1 MLYPKIG
8 FIGLGLIGGSIAKII
23 KEKYPETE
31 MIAIASREST
41 IQAAYADGII
51 TNDTMLDL
59 EAFADCDLLFL
70 CGPVRVNVDYL
81 TRLANILPAHCI
93 ITDVGSVKGDIT
105 KAVADLGLTSRFI
118 GGHPMAGSEA
128 IGYDHSSPYLLEN
141 AYYILT
147 VTDDFSSE
155 RLADFSAFIT
165 SLGALTLIMSPEK
178 HDFATACISH
188 LPHVIAASLVNFVA
202 ENDFVDETM
211 KTIAA
216 GGFRDITRIA
226 SSSPVMWQHICA
238 TNRDEILKAAALYQK
253 SLQDFITSIT
263 DQKDDAVIRLFS
275 SAKDYRDDL
284 PLKKQGVLPSSYEF
298 IWILQM
304 KPVPLPRSRQHWQ
317 PTASVSRILV
327 LCTTENLKK
336 VSCVSSYTIRLPW
349 MQQNLF
355 SASITRFTNPRLSEV
370 RKWKSKKQI
379 ISKVRSTFPVI
390 NPYPTAVS
398 CSVPVPMARPN

>member
-81 TRLANILPAHCI
+81 TRLANILPPHCI

-147 VTDDFSSE
+147 VTDDFSKE

-202 ENDFVDETM
+202 ENDFADETM

-216 GGFRDITRIA
+216 GGFRDITRFA

-238 TNRDEILKAAALYQK
+238 TNRDEILKAAALYPK

-263 DQKDDAVIRLFS
+263 DQKEDAVIRLFS

-298 IWILQM
+298 YLDLADEAGAIATIATTLAANGISI
-304 KPVPLPRSRQHWQ
+304 KNIGIVHNREFEKGVL
-317 PTASVSRILV
+317 RIELYDQAAMDAAELV
-327 LCTTENLKK
+327 LSKH
-336 VSCVSSYTIRLPW
+336 YTIHE
-349 MQQNLF
+349 
-355 SASITRFTNPRLSEV
+355 S
-370 RKWKSKKQI
+370 
-379 ISKVRSTFPVI
+379 
-390 NPYPTAVS
+390 
-398 CSVPVPMARPN
+398 